1 MPDRRTHR
9 QQGRARAELEA
20 LERVAAV
27 RDAIDAI
34 LGTGDLPA
42 AATVSDLARLLAQ
55 AQRWLRSV
63 EESPAR

>member
-1 MPDRRTHR
+1 VRATA
-9 QQGRARAELEA
+9 RARAELEG
-20 LERVAAV
+20 LERLAAA

-42 AATVSDLARLLAQ
+42 AATVHDLGRLLGTAE
-55 AQRWLRSV
+55 RWLRSV